1 MSLSAKDKELV
12 EDWAAEPKPVAQTKP
27 KPKLEPKPSIKPEPQ
42 PVDPERTICFQPE
55 PKEKRNRLRSPALA
69 GTRC

>member
-42 PVDPERTICFQPE
+42 PVDPERTICC
-55 PKEKRNRLRSPALA
+55 LLYTSSALLPPGSA
-69 GTRC
+69 Q